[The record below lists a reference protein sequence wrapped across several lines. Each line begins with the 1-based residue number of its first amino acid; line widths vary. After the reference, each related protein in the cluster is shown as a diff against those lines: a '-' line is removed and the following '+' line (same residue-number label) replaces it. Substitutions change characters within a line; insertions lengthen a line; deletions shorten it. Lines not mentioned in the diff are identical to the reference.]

1 MMRRLLKLARDKRG
15 AVAPTV
21 ALSLFA
27 LIGAGG
33 IAFDYAR
40 LASLDTELQQAADQA
55 ALAAATQLD
64 QQLGA
69 VARATAAAQN
79 LLANSTLFANDG
91 NVANR
96 AVTIPTVVFYATKA
110 DAEAASGQNCP
121 TAGAVTADATAR
133 FVCVKTGT
141 RIAKY
146 AMTPVTNAMM
156 SSNMSAMAVAGLG
169 SAICKTP
176 PVMICNP
183 AETGG
188 NTSFNADNYVGNGIK
203 LVSVGNGSGTWVPGN
218 FGYLDSNSTGNGAS
232 ALRESLGWSSPPG
245 DCLEG
250 TGVDTK
256 TGANVS
262 VTDALNT
269 RYDIYE
275 ANNSCPSGGS
285 CPASINS
292 VKDLVRP
299 ANGSGNKVCQLDNKD
314 GWQEAASAYLPTSP
328 TVPLTTTP
336 SAMGHPRDMCH
347 AVSVDGACSGGRIG
361 TGLWDRDAYFRT
373 NYLRTTA
380 GAGGAA
386 GTRWSAANW
395 QSNTGLS
402 PSVAITASNYASRY
416 NVYKWEIAQ
425 RYALTL
431 QVIDGVKVLDPNP
444 AGATGS
450 TKVAHGLPVCSQVQG
465 GSPGYPVTPP
475 GGTNPDRRRISAAVI
490 NCTANNVH
498 GSSTNVPVEKWIE
511 LFLVEPSID
520 RASGR
525 TNKGDVYVEV
535 IGETIAGAGA
545 TAGQVVRRDLPY
557 LVK

>member
-1 MMRRLLKLARDKRG
+1 MRRLLKLTRDKRG

-64 QQLGA
+64 QQTGA
-69 VARATAAAQN
+69 VARATAAAQS

-91 NVANR
+91 NVAGR
-96 AVTIPTVVFYATKA
+96 AITIPSVLFYATSA
-110 DAEAASGQNCP
+110 DAEVLNGTACP
-121 TAGAVTADATAR
+121 TANTVTADATAR

-183 AETGG
+183 SETGG
-188 NTSFNADNYVGNGIK
+188 NISFNANNYVGKGLK

-232 ALRESLGWSSPPG
+232 ALRESLSWSSPPG

-262 VTDALNT
+262 VTDALNS
-269 RYDIYE
+269 RFDIYD
-275 ANNSCPSGGS
+275 NGSCPSPGS

-292 VKDLVRP
+292 VKDVIRSAN
-299 ANGSGNKVCQLDNKD
+299 ANGGNQCRMHNQ
-314 GWQEAASAYLPTSP
+314 GWGEAASNRYLATSSTLPLPT
-328 TVPLTTTP
+328 TTTP

-347 AVSVDGACSGGRIG
+347 AVSVNGTCSAGPVGD
-361 TGLWDRDAYFRT
+361 GLWDRDAYFRT
-373 NYLRTTA
+373 NYRRA
-380 GAGGAA
+380 N
-386 GTRWSAANW
+386 GTRWTSAEW
-395 QSNTGLS
+395 KTNTGLS
-402 PSVAITASNYASRY
+402 DSVAATASNYASRY
-416 NVYKWEIAQ
+416 KVYNWEIAN
-425 RYALTL
+425 RYLLTSTM
-431 QVIDGVKVLDPNP
+431 VDGVKVLEGNP
-444 AGATGS
+444 DGASGN
-450 TKVAHGLPVCSQVQG
+450 TKVAHGRPVCSQVQ
-465 GSPGYPVTPP
+465 SPSYGTGYVP
-475 GGTNPDRRRISAAVI
+475 GGTTPDRRRISAAVI

-511 LFLVEPSID
+511 LFLVEPSINRTD
-520 RASGR
+520 GR
-525 TNKGDVYVEV
+525 TNAGDVYVEV